1 MEDKR
6 RRPSRAA
13 RWILGKLRV
22 YSTRYFI
29 KEDFEEEYISLCGSE
44 GRRQAGRWFW
54 RQTFLAAGY
63 YVKYRFSGRSFM
75 LKNYLKTTF
84 RHMKRN
90 KVYSFINIAGL
101 AVGLACF
108 VLILLFV
115 RFELSFDNFH
125 ENGDQIYRFYKK
137 REVAGT
143 SYMGNSYF
151 MTTPAILAPTLKETF
166 PEVVNATR
174 LIEAKN
180 MLLTNEGKQLYE
192 DGICADSEF
201 LNIFTLPL
209 VRGSKADALAEPFR
223 IVLAESLAQKIFG
236 SDDALG
242 KFLRI
247 STQANDYKITGIMKD
262 VPANSHL
269 KFNFIISFI
278 TLKTQNRNLDDWYSN
293 SFFTY
298 VQLQGGTDTREFEK
312 KITVFLDR
320 YAPKRQAHYTG
331 YLQPLRRT
339 HLYSHFNFDPA
350 LTGDIKNIYLYS
362 AIGFIILLIACIN
375 YMNLST
381 ARSSQRAKEVGMRKV
396 VGASRRE
403 IIRQFLGESM
413 LTASLALVLGLL
425 LVKLALPLF
434 NSFLGQ
440 TIPFDL
446 SESPFWIL
454 ALFIVI
460 LFVGLFSGSY
470 PALFLSAFRPVQ
482 ILKRETGWAKKGAGL
497 RNGLV
502 TFQFSISIILIV
514 CTIVVYSQLQFI
526 RHKDPGYNRE
536 HVVVVPLKD
545 IQMGEKLEV
554 IKDLLNKNPNVQG
567 VSASSHLPIAIG
579 NRNTITVLN
588 SDGEEVKTSMYYALV
603 DYDFIDVF
611 DIKLI
616 AGRNFS
622 RDFSTDPDDA
632 VIINETAA
640 ERLGWKDPLGKSYS
654 NLKDWDQ
661 KVIGV
666 VKDFHFQSYH
676 LDIEPMALLMKGFWA
691 SYLYVKIKPT
701 DIPGTIAH
709 IREVYDEHKI
719 HHAFDY
725 YFLDDAFNRV
735 YQAEQKFG
743 TTFRI
748 FSFLAVFISALGL
761 FGLAS
766 FSSEQKTKEI
776 GIRKVLGAS
785 VFSITFL
792 LSRQFTRWV
801 LIANLISWPVA
812 YYAMNRWLQSY
823 AYRTTIQVWIFA
835 LAACLALL
843 IALATV
849 SYQSIRAATANPVDS
864 LRYE

>member
-1 MEDKR
+1 MENREKI
-6 RRPSRAA
+6 PSRAA
-13 RWILGKLRV
+13 LWILGKLTV
-22 YSTRYFI
+22 YSDRYFI
-29 KEDFEEEYISLCGSE
+29 KEDLEEEYITLCQSE
-44 GRRQAGRWFW
+44 GRSKARHWFW
-54 RQTFLAAGY
+54 RQTLLAVGY
-63 YVKYRFSGRSFM
+63 YVNYRFGWRSFM

-101 AVGLACF
+101 AVGLSCF

-125 ENGDQIYRFYKK
+125 ENGNQIYRFYKK
-137 REVAGT
+137 REVAGL

-166 PEVVNATR
+166 PEVVNTTR
-174 LIEAKN
+174 LNKAEN
-180 MLLTNEGKQLYE
+180 MLLTYKGKQLYE
-192 DGICADSEF
+192 DGICADKEF
-201 LNIFTLPL
+201 LKMFTFPL
-209 VRGSKADALAEPFR
+209 VRGSKADALTESYS
-223 IVLAESLAQKIFG
+223 IVLTESLAQKIFG
-236 SDDALG
+236 SGDPLG
-242 KFLRI
+242 KSLRI
-247 STQANDYKITGIMKD
+247 SAQENDYKITGIIKD

-269 KFNFIISFI
+269 RFSFMISFI
-278 TLKTQNRNLDDWYSN
+278 SQKARNRNFDDWYKN
-293 SFFTY
+293 SYFTY
-298 VQLQGGTDTREFEK
+298 VQLQEGTDYREFEK
-312 KITVFLDR
+312 KIAVFLDR
-320 YAPKRQAHYTG
+320 YAPKRFAHYTG
-331 YLQPLRRT
+331 QLQPLGRA
-339 HLYSHFNFDPA
+339 HLYSFFNFDPA
-350 LTGDIKNIYLYS
+350 VTGDIKNIYLYS
-362 AIGFIILLIACIN
+362 AIAFIILLIACVN

-403 IIRQFLGESM
+403 IIRQFLGEST
-413 LTASLALVLGLL
+413 LTAFLALILGLF
-425 LVKLALPLF
+425 LVKTALPLF
-434 NSFLGQ
+434 HSFLGQ

-446 SESPFWIL
+446 SESPFLIFTL
-454 ALFIVI
+454 LIVI

-482 ILKRETGWAKKGAGL
+482 ILKGKTGRAKKGAGL

-536 HVVVVPLKD
+536 HVVVVPLREVR
-545 IQMGEKLEV
+545 MGKKLEV
-554 IKDLLNKNPNVQG
+554 IKNILNKNPNVLG
-567 VSASSHLPIAIG
+567 VSASSHLPIHIG

-588 SDGEEVKTSMYYALV
+588 SEGEEVKISMYYALV
-603 DYDFIDVF
+603 DFDFIDIF
-611 DIKLI
+611 DIKLK

-622 RDFSTDPDDA
+622 RDFGTDPENA
-632 VIINETAA
+632 IIINETAA
-640 ERLGWKDPLGKSYS
+640 ERLGWDDPLGKSFS
-654 NLKDWDQ
+654 IRNDWDQ
-661 KVIGV
+661 KIIGV

-691 SYLYVKIKPT
+691 SYLYVKIRAT

-709 IREVYDEHKI
+709 IQKVYDEHKI

-785 VFSITFL
+785 VFNITFL

-801 LIANLISWPVA
+801 LIANLISWPIA
-812 YYAMNRWLQSY
+812 YYVMNRWLQSF
-823 AYRTTIQVWIFA
+823 AYRTSLQVWIFA
-835 LAACLALL
+835 LAAGLALL
-843 IALATV
+843 VALATIG
-849 SYQSIRAATANPVDS
+849 YQSIKAATANPVDS

>member
-1 MEDKR
+1 
-6 RRPSRAA
+6 
-13 RWILGKLRV
+13 
-22 YSTRYFI
+22 
-29 KEDFEEEYISLCGSE
+29 
-44 GRRQAGRWFW
+44 
-54 RQTFLAAGY
+54 
-63 YVKYRFSGRSFM
+63 
-75 LKNYLKTTF
+75 
-84 RHMKRN
+84 MKRN

-166 PEVVNATR
+166 PEVVNTTR
-174 LIEAKN
+174 LNEAEN
-180 MLLTNEGKQLYE
+180 TLLAYETKQLYE
-192 DGICADSEF
+192 DGIYADNEF
-201 LNIFTLPL
+201 LNIFTFPL
-209 VRGSKADALAEPFR
+209 VRGSKADALTEPYSIILTKR
-223 IVLAESLAQKIFG
+223 LAQKIFG
-236 SDDALG
+236 SGDPLG
-242 KFLRI
+242 KSLRI
-247 STQANDYKITGIMKD
+247 PEQENDYKITGIMKD
-262 VPANSHL
+262 VPDNSHL
-269 KFNFIISFI
+269 KFSFIISFLS
-278 TLKTQNRNLDDWYSN
+278 LKNRNRNFNDWYRN
-293 SFFTY
+293 SYFTY
-298 VQLQGGTDTREFEK
+298 VQLQEGTDSREFEK
-312 KITVFLDR
+312 KIAVFLDR
-320 YAPKRQAHYTG
+320 YAPKRLAHYTG
-331 YLQPLRRT
+331 YLQPLGRA

-350 LTGDIKNIYLYS
+350 VTGDIKNIYLYS
-362 AIGFIILLIACIN
+362 AIAFIILLIACVN

-403 IIRQFLGESM
+403 IIRQFLGEST
-413 LTASLALVLGLL
+413 LTAFLALLLGLF
-425 LVKLALPLF
+425 LVKIALPMF

-440 TIPFDL
+440 TTPFDL
-446 SESPFWIL
+446 SESPFLIL
-454 ALFIVI
+454 AILIVI

-470 PALFLSAFRPVQ
+470 PALFLSSFRPVQ
-482 ILKRETGWAKKGAGL
+482 ILKGVAGRAKKGAGL

-502 TFQFSISIILIV
+502 TFQFSISVILIV

-536 HVVVVPLKD
+536 QVVVVPLRD
-545 IQMGEKLEV
+545 IRRGEKLEV
-554 IKDLLNKNPNVQG
+554 IKNLLNKNPNVLG

-579 NRNTITVLN
+579 NRTTVTVLN
-588 SDGEEVKTSMYYALV
+588 SEGEKVKTSMYYALV
-603 DYDFIDVF
+603 DFDFLDVF
-611 DIKLI
+611 DIKLK

-622 RDFSTDPDDA
+622 RDFSTDPEDA

-640 ERLGWKDPLGKSYS
+640 ERLGWKDPLGKSCS
-654 NLKDWDQ
+654 IQRDWDQ

-691 SYLYVKIKPT
+691 SYLYVKIRTT
-701 DIPGTIAH
+701 DIPRTIAH
-709 IREVYDEHKI
+709 IRKVYDEHKI

-725 YFLDDAFNRV
+725 YFLDDAFNKA
-735 YQAEQKFG
+735 YITEQKFG
-743 TTFRI
+743 TLFKI
-748 FSFLAVFISALGL
+748 FSVLAVFISALGL

-766 FSSEQKTKEI
+766 FSAEQKIKEI

-785 VFSITFL
+785 AFNITFL
-792 LSRQFTRWV
+792 LSRQFMRWI
-801 LIANLISWPVA
+801 LIANLISWPIA
-812 YYAMNRWLQSY
+812 YYVMNRWLQSF
-823 AYRTTIQVWIFA
+823 AYRTSLQVWIFA
-835 LAACLALL
+835 LAAGLALL

-849 SYQSIRAATANPVDS
+849 SYQSIKAASANPVDS

>member
-1 MEDKR
+1 MEDRKK
-6 RRPSRAA
+6 RPSRGA
-13 RWILGKLRV
+13 RWILGKLQV
-22 YSTRYFI
+22 YSTKYFI
-29 KEDFEEEYISLCGSE
+29 KEDMEEEYITLFESE
-44 GRRQAGRWFW
+44 GRRKARHWFW
-54 RQTFLAAGY
+54 RQTFLAIGY
-63 YVKYRFSGRSFM
+63 YVRYRLSWRSFM

-166 PEVVNATR
+166 PEVVNTTR
-174 LIEAKN
+174 LNEAEN
-180 MLLTNEGKQLYE
+180 TLLAYETKQLYE
-192 DGICADSEF
+192 DGIYADNEF
-201 LNIFTLPL
+201 LNIFTFPL
-209 VRGSKADALAEPFR
+209 VRGSKADALTEPYSIILTKR
-223 IVLAESLAQKIFG
+223 LAQKIFG
-236 SDDALG
+236 SGDPLG
-242 KFLRI
+242 KSLRI
-247 STQANDYKITGIMKD
+247 PEQENDYKITGIMKD
-262 VPANSHL
+262 VPDNSHL
-269 KFNFIISFI
+269 KFSFIISFLS
-278 TLKTQNRNLDDWYSN
+278 LKNRNRNFNDWYRN
-293 SFFTY
+293 SYFTY
-298 VQLQGGTDTREFEK
+298 VQLQEGTDSREFEK
-312 KITVFLDR
+312 KIAVFLDR
-320 YAPKRQAHYTG
+320 YAPKRLAHYTG
-331 YLQPLRRT
+331 YLQPLGRA

-350 LTGDIKNIYLYS
+350 VTGDIKNIYLYS
-362 AIGFIILLIACIN
+362 AIAFIILLIACVN

-403 IIRQFLGESM
+403 IIRQFLGEST
-413 LTASLALVLGLL
+413 LTAFLALLLGLF
-425 LVKLALPLF
+425 LVKIALPMF

-440 TIPFDL
+440 TTPFDL
-446 SESPFWIL
+446 SESPFLIL
-454 ALFIVI
+454 AILIVI

-470 PALFLSAFRPVQ
+470 PALFLSSFRPVQ
-482 ILKRETGWAKKGAGL
+482 ILKGVAGRAKKGAGL

-502 TFQFSISIILIV
+502 TFQFSISVILIV

-536 HVVVVPLKD
+536 QVVVVPLRD
-545 IQMGEKLEV
+545 IRRGEKLEV
-554 IKDLLNKNPNVQG
+554 IINLLNKNPNVLG

-579 NRNTITVLN
+579 NRTTVTVLN
-588 SDGEEVKTSMYYALV
+588 SEGEKVKTSMYYALV
-603 DYDFIDVF
+603 DFDFLDVF
-611 DIKLI
+611 DIKLK

-622 RDFSTDPDDA
+622 RDFSTDPEDA

-640 ERLGWKDPLGKSYS
+640 ERLGWKDPLGKSCS
-654 NLKDWDQ
+654 IQRDWDQ

-691 SYLYVKIKPT
+691 SYLYVKIRTT
-701 DIPGTIAH
+701 DIPRTIAH
-709 IREVYDEHKI
+709 IRKVYDEHKI

-725 YFLDDAFNRV
+725 YFLDDAFNKA
-735 YQAEQKFG
+735 YITEQKFG
-743 TTFRI
+743 TLFKI
-748 FSFLAVFISALGL
+748 FSVLAVFISALGL

-766 FSSEQKTKEI
+766 FSAEQKIKEI

-785 VFSITFL
+785 AFNITFL
-792 LSRQFTRWV
+792 LSRQFMRWI
-801 LIANLISWPVA
+801 LIANLISWPIA
-812 YYAMNRWLQSY
+812 YYVMNRWLQSF
-823 AYRTTIQVWIFA
+823 AYRTSLQVWIFA
-835 LAACLALL
+835 LAAGLALL

-849 SYQSIRAATANPVDS
+849 SYQSIKAASANPVDS

>member
-1 MEDKR
+1 MGNREK
-6 RRPSRAA
+6 RPSRAA
-13 RWILGKLRV
+13 RWILGKLQV

-29 KEDFEEEYISLCGSE
+29 KEDMEEEYITLFESE
-44 GRRQAGRWFW
+44 GRRKARNWFW
-54 RQTFLAAGY
+54 GQTLLAIGY
-63 YVKYRFSGRSFM
+63 YVRYRLSWRSFM
-75 LKNYLKTTF
+75 LKNYIKTTL

-115 RFELSFDNFH
+115 RFELSFDDFH
-125 ENGDQIYRFYKK
+125 ENGEQIYRFYKK
-137 REVAGT
+137 REVAGL

-166 PEVVNATR
+166 PEVVNAMR
-174 LIEAKN
+174 LNEAEN
-180 MLLTNEGKQLYE
+180 MLLTNEGKQFYE
-192 DGICADSEF
+192 DGIYADNEF
-201 LNIFTLPL
+201 LKMFTFPL
-209 VRGSKADALAEPFR
+209 VRGSMADALTEPYS
-223 IVLAESLAQKIFG
+223 IVLTESLAQTIFG
-236 SDDALG
+236 REDSMG
-242 KFLRI
+242 KSLRI
-247 STQANDYKITGIMKD
+247 PAQENDYKITGIMKD

-278 TLKTQNRNLDDWYSN
+278 SQESRNRNLNDWYRS
-293 SFFTY
+293 SYFTY
-298 VQLQGGTDTREFEK
+298 VQLQEGTDTREFEK
-312 KITVFLDR
+312 KIAVFLDR
-320 YAPKRQAHYTG
+320 YAPKRLAHYTG
-331 YLQPLRRT
+331 YLQPLGRA

-350 LTGDIKNIYLYS
+350 VTGDIKNIYLYS
-362 AIGFIILLIACIN
+362 AIAFIILLIACVN

-403 IIRQFLGESM
+403 IIRQFLGEST
-413 LTASLALVLGLL
+413 LTAFLALLLGLF
-425 LVKLALPLF
+425 LVKTALPMC

-446 SESPFWIL
+446 SESPFLVL
-454 ALFIVI
+454 ALLIVI
-460 LFVGLFSGSY
+460 LLVGLFSGSY
-470 PALFLSAFRPVQ
+470 PALFLSSFPPVW
-482 ILKRETGWAKKGAGL
+482 ILKGKTGRAKKGAGL

-536 HVVVVPLKD
+536 QVVVVPLKD

-554 IKDLLNKNPNVQG
+554 IKDLLNKNPNVLG

-588 SDGEEVKTSMYYALV
+588 SQGEKVKISIYYALV
-603 DYDFIDVF
+603 DFDFLDVF
-611 DIKLI
+611 DIKLK

-622 RDFSTDPDDA
+622 RDFSTDPEDA

-640 ERLGWKDPLGKSYS
+640 ERLGWKDPLGKAYS
-654 NLKDWDQ
+654 FQGPEDQ

-691 SYLYVKIKPT
+691 SYLYVKIRTT

-709 IREVYDEHKI
+709 IQKVYDEHKI

-725 YFLDDAFNRV
+725 YFLDDAFNRA

-748 FSFLAVFISALGL
+748 FSILAILISALGL

-766 FSSEQKTKEI
+766 FSLEQKTKEI

-785 VFSITFL
+785 AFSITFL
-792 LSRQFTRWV
+792 LSRQFMRWIF
-801 LIANLISWPVA
+801 IANLISWPIA
-812 YYAMNRWLQSY
+812 YYSMNRWLQSF
-823 AYRTTIQVWIFA
+823 AYRTSLQVWIFA
-835 LAACLALL
+835 LAAGLSLLAG
-843 IALATV
+843 LATV
-849 SYQSIRAATANPVDS
+849 SYQAVKAAVTNPVDS